1 MAPQDLILGKLNP
14 QQKIAVE
21 TTEGPL
27 LVFAGAGSGK
37 TRVITNRIAYLITQ
51 KKVPAESIMAVTF
64 TKKAAGEM
72 QERVLSLLKELNVD
86 TKVVPLV
93 GTFHSIGALFLRQN
107 AEKIGLTPNFSIFD
121 SDDSE
126 NLIKDIMV
134 EKGMDIKQVKPQA
147 VSYFISSAKNEMI
160 SPENFVNH
168 YGGFLEDITAEI
180 YPIYQ
185 KQLAVQNSVDFG
197 DLLYLTVKIL
207 SEEKDVLEKYQEKYK
222 YMMIDEYQD
231 TNKVQY
237 LLANLLAQK
246 HQNICV
252 VGDADQSIYGWRG
265 ADIKNIMDF
274 EKDYPKAK
282 VIKLEQNYR
291 STKMILAAANAV
303 IENNFARKPK
313 ELWTENVIGD
323 KITYYLANDERDEAN
338 FIATTIL
345 KHKTIFKTPYA
356 DIAVL
361 YRTNAQSRVLE
372 EAFMKQ
378 GLPYTMVGGLKFYDR
393 KEIKDIFAYLRVI
406 YNPNDNISLLRII
419 NVPKRGIGDTSI
431 GKLVEY
437 ANDNNMSLFDVISN
451 PDLVPKLMARV
462 RKPLELL
469 AEFIFTMIA
478 LKDNMSVADLIDKV
492 MKESGY
498 IKELETE
505 NTTQSETRLENLKE
519 LLSLAKDYMKSNGL
533 EDNLENFLSQVA
545 LVSDIDNVD
554 LDEDK
559 ITMMTMHSAK
569 GLEFPVAFIAGM
581 EEGLFPHSRTLM
593 NESEIE
599 EERRICYVGITRAR
613 RKLYLT
619 NAKMRTIYGKTVVYP
634 NSRFLSEIPDHTV
647 ERLQARN
654 NNYGFARSY
663 APSGQAN
670 ATSPNV
676 NTANLSPLAQKI
688 SQSSAKPDLNINWKV
703 GDKAQHSKWGIGTII
718 SVSGDGEEQE
728 LKIAFPNQGIKP
740 LMKKYAPITKV

>member
-1 MAPQDLILGKLNP
+1 VAPQDLILGKLNP

-231 TNKVQY
+231 TNNAQY
-237 LLANLLAQK
+237 LFAKLLSAK

-252 VGDADQSIYGWRG
+252 VGDDDQGIYAWRG
-265 ADIKNIMDF
+265 ADIKNIQSF
-274 EKDYPKAK
+274 EKDFKN
-282 VIKLEQNYR
+282 VTVVKLEQNYR
-291 STKMILAAANAV
+291 STKNVITAATSV
-303 IENNFARKPK
+303 ISQNFSRVSK
-313 ELWTENVIGD
+313 ELWTDHEDGEC
-323 KITYYLANDERDEAN
+323 ITVYQALDQEDEAQYL
-338 FIATTIL
+338 IDEIERMRRYKIRL
-345 KHKTIFKTPYA
+345 S
-356 DIAVL
+356 DIAIL
-361 YRTNAQSRVLE
+361 YRTNYQSRAIE
-372 EAFMKQ
+372 EALLKN
-378 GLPYTMVGGLKFYDR
+378 GVPYRLVGGFRFYER
-393 KEIKDIFAYLRVI
+393 KEIKDILSYLR
-406 YNPNDNISLLRII
+406 
-419 NVPKRGIGDTSI
+419 
-431 GKLVEY
+431 
-437 ANDNNMSLFDVISN
+437 
-451 PDLVPKLMARV
+451 
-462 RKPLELL
+462 
-469 AEFIFTMIA
+469 FI
-478 LKDNMSVADLIDKV
+478 
-492 MKESGY
+492 
-498 IKELETE
+498 
-505 NTTQSETRLENLKE
+505 
-519 LLSLAKDYMKSNGL
+519 
-533 EDNLENFLSQVA
+533 
-545 LVSDIDNVD
+545 
-554 LDEDK
+554 
-559 ITMMTMHSAK
+559 
-569 GLEFPVAFIAGM
+569 
-581 EEGLFPHSRTLM
+581 
-593 NESEIE
+593 
-599 EERRICYVGITRAR
+599 
-613 RKLYLT
+613 
-619 NAKMRTIYGKTVVYP
+619 
-634 NSRFLSEIPDHTV
+634 
-647 ERLQARN
+647 
-654 NNYGFARSY
+654 
-663 APSGQAN
+663 
-670 ATSPNV
+670 
-676 NTANLSPLAQKI
+676 
-688 SQSSAKPDLNINWKV
+688 
-703 GDKAQHSKWGIGTII
+703 
-718 SVSGDGEEQE
+718 
-728 LKIAFPNQGIKP
+728 
-740 LMKKYAPITKV
+740 

>member
-107 AEKIGLTPNFSIFD
+107 SEKVGLTPNFSIFD

-231 TNKVQY
+231 TNNAQY
-237 LLANLLAQK
+237 LFAKLLSAK

-252 VGDADQSIYGWRG
+252 VGDDDQGIYAWRG
-265 ADIKNIMDF
+265 ADIKNIQSF
-274 EKDYPKAK
+274 EKDFKN
-282 VIKLEQNYR
+282 VTVVKLEQNYR
-291 STKMILAAANAV
+291 STKNVITAATSV
-303 IENNFARKPK
+303 ISQNFSRVSK
-313 ELWTENVIGD
+313 ELWTDHEDGEC
-323 KITYYLANDERDEAN
+323 ITVYQALDQEDEAQYL
-338 FIATTIL
+338 IDEIERMRRY
-345 KHKTIFKTPYA
+345 KTNLS
-356 DIAVL
+356 DIAIL
-361 YRTNAQSRVLE
+361 YRTNYQSRAIE
-372 EAFMKQ
+372 EALLKN
-378 GLPYTMVGGLKFYDR
+378 GVPYRLVGGFRFYER
-393 KEIKDIFAYLRVI
+393 KEIKDILSYLRFI
-406 YNPNDNISLLRII
+406 YNLKDDLSLTRILNIPNRKAGPKSVASLHNLARECKCSVGELLVGLYEISVGGNKILNISNEAYSNIESNSSAITKFSGLVNIFGNLYIESQGLDVLSII
-419 NVPKRGIGDTSI
+419 
-431 GKLVEY
+431 
-437 ANDNNMSLFDVISN
+437 
-451 PDLVPKLMARV
+451 
-462 RKPLELL
+462 
-469 AEFIFTMIA
+469 
-478 LKDNMSVADLIDKV
+478 DLILQRTKYVEWMDDGSEAAEYKKENIEELKNVAGNYARAHGNKSLDVFLQEINLIEQEQDKNQDG
-492 MKESGY
+492 SGDY
-498 IKELETE
+498 I
-505 NTTQSETRLENLKE
+505 NL
-519 LLSLAKDYMKSNGL
+519 
-533 EDNLENFLSQVA
+533 
-545 LVSDIDNVD
+545 
-554 LDEDK
+554 
-559 ITMMTMHSAK
+559 MTLHSSK
-569 GLEFPVAFIAGM
+569 GLEFNNVFIVGM
-581 EEGLFPHSRTLM
+581 EEGILPHSRSFTDEDGL
-593 NESEIE
+593 E
-599 EERRICYVGITRAR
+599 EERRLCYVGITRAR
-613 RKLYLT
+613 EKLFLT
-619 NAKMRTIYGKTVVYP
+619 FAEKRQGREGYSTQIP
-634 NSRFLSEIPDHTV
+634 SRFLGEIP
-647 ERLQARN
+647 Q
-654 NNYGFARSY
+654 
-663 APSGQAN
+663 
-670 ATSPNV
+670 
-676 NTANLSPLAQKI
+676 
-688 SQSSAKPDLNINWKV
+688 NICEYYSWQN
-703 GDKAQHSKWGIGTII
+703 
-718 SVSGDGEEQE
+718 
-728 LKIAFPNQGIKP
+728 
-740 LMKKYAPITKV
+740 